1 MALVDFLAGSAGR
14 WVRIAA
20 GVVLVALGLLVI
32 GSTAGA
38 IVAVIGLVPLLAG
51 MFDLCLI
58 APLFGAPLIGQRI
71 RARHEQEGDPIETT

>member
-51 MFDLCLI
+51 IFDVCVF
-58 APLFGAPLIGQRI
+58 APLFGASFYGKNI
-71 RARHEQEGDPIETT
+71 RGEK